1 MGIFSFLVLGCLVVY
16 LVRQSD
22 RLSQLEYGL
31 KDLRERL
38 QKLSPENFKAEYEEE
53 ESEAAPFEPAS
64 PVYPEPEFNQAPPPP
79 PPPPVAAR
87 PAPYYRP
94 APAPVMAAAIEEPE
108 QKESAAPASVIDWEQ
123 FAGIK
128 LFAWVGGFALFLG
141 AGFFVKYSIDHGLL
155 SPMVRVT
162 LSFLLGGACIGTGLF
177 LKNKSNFIVTAHTLC
192 AAGVAVLY
200 ADIFAASASY
210 HFIGPS
216 AAFLLMSLVTAASFL
231 LSVRMDSKYV
241 ALLGLIGGFITPPLL
256 STGVDRPFALFAYIL
271 LLDAG
276 IAATVFRTGWT
287 FLLPLCLAG
296 TGIMEIGWFHKF
308 FTPSKLLTG
317 SGITALFAA
326 FASAFITLAPS
337 FSIEEKKAGQP
348 CGFFLIFSIGL
359 TVLMFTTGNLA
370 SRPAILF
377 TLLLS
382 INALFAWHAYKSR
395 YFVNWQSFASF
406 LVFFIIAVWSADR
419 LTPDL
424 LGTAFVVYLVFS
436 ALNAALPVINWK
448 LRGEKSG
455 ELAFAGLYPLLG
467 LVLVLLAMFK
477 QPHVSFFFWP
487 VVLLLDLIAIVAG
500 FLASTLWVAAA
511 CLALTVAGGVLWLGK
526 ISQVAA
532 LGGFMVVFA
541 LFTVGFLAL
550 AVYLLRAVKDRPGDL
565 GGGNSEVAK
574 ALPYLT
580 AISPFLLII
589 LAALKLKPDDP
600 SMIFGFG
607 LLMSAV
613 MLTFARIYYLG
624 ALALP
629 ALGGSFLLA
638 VAWHTASFEPARAAV
653 PLVWY
658 VLCMFVFTA
667 FPVMFREKFLES
679 KPAWSASAASG
690 LLFFMPIYDAVSRV
704 MGKDLI
710 GLLPAAFAA
719 MYFALLGEVIRHK
732 SAGPEAQNFRLALTG
747 GVALFFVT
755 LIFPLQFDKEW
766 ITLGWALEGAA
777 LVWLFRRVPHEGLK
791 KWGYCLLGISFF
803 RLTLNTAVFSYHPRQ
818 ALPILNW
825 YFYTYLTAAAAMF
838 AAARLWRPADEKIL
852 DAEVKGV
859 LMAFGAALLFLLM
872 NIEIADYFSEG
883 TTLTFQFS
891 GNVARDMTYTLGW
904 SVFAALLF
912 GFGIKKAS
920 ILARKASIGIF
931 AAAIIKLF
939 LRDVW
944 SLGQLYRVAAF
955 MVTAVILILVS
966 FLYQRH
972 LSNEK
977 ASVKKETV

>member
-1 MGIFSFLVLGCLVVY
+1 
-16 LVRQSD
+16 
-22 RLSQLEYGL
+22 
-31 KDLRERL
+31 
-38 QKLSPENFKAEYEEE
+38 
-53 ESEAAPFEPAS
+53 
-64 PVYPEPEFNQAPPPP
+64 
-79 PPPPVAAR
+79 
-87 PAPYYRP
+87 
-94 APAPVMAAAIEEPE
+94 MAAALEEPE
-108 QKESAAPASVIDWEQ
+108 EKEFAAPASVIDWEQ

-155 SPMVRVT
+155 SPIIRVT
-162 LSFLLGGACIGTGLF
+162 LSFLLGGGCIGTGLY
-177 LKNKSNFIVTAHTLC
+177 LKNNEKFIVTAHTLC

-216 AAFLLMSLVTAASFL
+216 AAFALMSLVTAASFL

-287 FLLPLCLAG
+287 FLLPLSLAG
-296 TGIMEIGWFHKF
+296 TGIMEIGWFDKF
-308 FTPSKLLTG
+308 FSPSKVMTG
-317 SGITALFAA
+317 SAITALFAA

-337 FSIEEKKAGQP
+337 FSIEEKKAGPP
-348 CGFFLIFSIGL
+348 CGFFQIFSIGL
-359 TVLMFTTGNLA
+359 TAFMFTTGDLA

-377 TLLLS
+377 ALLLS

-395 YFVNWQSFASF
+395 YFVRWQSFASF

-424 LGTAFVVYLVFS
+424 LGTAFAAYLVFS
-436 ALNAALPVINWK
+436 ALNAALPVVNWK

-455 ELAFAGLYPLLG
+455 ELSFAGLYPLLG
-467 LVLVLLAMFK
+467 LALVLLAMFK
-477 QPHVSFFFWP
+477 QPYVSFFFWP
-487 VVLLLDLIAIVAG
+487 VVLVLDLIAIVAG

-511 CLALTVAGGVLWLGK
+511 CLVLTVAGGVLWLGK
-526 ISQVAA
+526 INQVAA
-532 LGGFMVVFA
+532 LGGFMAVFA

-550 AVYLLRAVKDRPGDL
+550 AVYLLRAVKENPVEL
-565 GGGNSEVAK
+565 KENSEVAK
-574 ALPYLT
+574 VLPYLT
-580 AISPFLLII
+580 AVSPFLLII

-613 MLTFARIYYLG
+613 MLTFANIYSLG
-624 ALALP
+624 ALSLP

-638 VAWHTASFEPARAAV
+638 AAWHTAGFEPARAAV
-653 PLVWY
+653 PMVWY
-658 VLCMFVFTA
+658 VLYMFVFTA
-667 FPVMFREKFLES
+667 FPIMFREKFLDS

-690 LLFFMPIYDAVSRV
+690 LLFFIPIYDAVSRA

-719 MYFALLGEVIRHK
+719 LYFAALSDVIRHK
-732 SAGPEAQNFRLALTG
+732 SAGTEAQNFRLALTG

-766 ITLGWALEGAA
+766 LTLAWALEGAA
-777 LVWLFRRVPHEGLK
+777 LVWLFGRVPHEGLK

-825 YFYTYLTAAAAMF
+825 YFYTYLTASAAMF
-838 AAARLWRPADEKIL
+838 TAARLWRPADEKIM

-872 NIEIADYFSEG
+872 NIEIADFFSEG
-883 TTLTFQFS
+883 TSLTFQFS

-920 ILARKASIGIF
+920 VLARKASIGIF
-931 AAAIIKLF
+931 AAAVLKLF
-939 LRDVW
+939 LHDVW
-944 SLGQLYRVAAF
+944 CLAQLYRVAAF

-966 FLYQRH
+966 FLYQKH
-972 LSNEK
+972 LAAEK
-977 ASVKKETV
+977 ATAKKETI